1 MQVNHI
7 NSSLNYWE
15 SYIFYKNTYFW
26 QNIDM
31 SDDIHKIFSEE
42 ALLDDLS
49 ISLKR
54 FAFKLTK
61 NENDALDLLQQ
72 TFEKALVNIDKFKG
86 GSVKAWMS
94 TMMKNRFVDNIRKKK
109 EELPGDD
116 LQEVSVE
123 GDQFLAIEESEAAIK
138 LDKCIKELNDTERDV
153 ITLRM
158 SDLTV
163 NEITEYIGKTRV
175 NVSQISA
182 RAKIKLNDCMG
193 VQQ

>member
-1 MQVNHI
+1 MQANQL
-7 NSSLNYWE
+7 NSSPNNWE
-15 SYIFYKNTYFW
+15 SYIFYKNITFW
-26 QNIDM
+26 QNINM

-42 ALLDDLS
+42 VLLNDLS

-72 TFEKALVNIDKFKG
+72 TFEKALINIDMFKG

-94 TMMKNRFVDNIRKKK
+94 TMMKNRFIDNIRKKK

-123 GDQFLAIEESEAAIK
+123 GDQFSAIEESEANNK
-138 LDKCIKELNDTERDV
+138 LDDCLKKLNEIEEDV
-153 ITLRM
+153 IRLRR
-158 SDLTV
+158 SEYTV
-163 NEITEYIGKTRV
+163 TEITEITGKSRV

-182 RAKIKLNDCMG
+182 RAKIKLHTCME
-193 VQQ
+193 VQL

>member
-1 MQVNHI
+1 MQVNHLI
-7 NSSLNYWE
+7 SSPNNWE
-15 SYIFYKNTYFW
+15 SYIFYKNVYFW
-26 QNIDM
+26 QNINM

-42 ALLDDLS
+42 ALLNDLR

-61 NENDALDLLQQ
+61 NEDDALDLLQQ
-72 TFEKALVNIDKFKG
+72 TFEKALINIVKFKG

-94 TMMKNRFVDNIRKKK
+94 TMMKNKFIDNIRKKK

-123 GDQFLAIEESEAAIK
+123 GDQFSAIEESEATIK
-138 LDKCIKELNDTERDV
+138 LDNCIKELNDTERDV

>member
-1 MQVNHI
+1 MQANQL
-7 NSSLNYWE
+7 NSSPNNWE
-15 SYIFYKNTYFW
+15 SYIFYKNKHFW
-26 QNIDM
+26 QNIYM
-31 SDDIHKIFSEE
+31 SDDIHKIFSEK
-42 ALLDDLS
+42 ALLNDLS

-94 TMMKNRFVDNIRKKK
+94 TMMKNRFVDNIRKKR
-109 EELPGDD
+109 EHLPGDD

-123 GDQFLAIEESEAAIK
+123 GDQFSAIEESEAAIK
-138 LDKCIKELNDTERDV
+138 LDNCIKELNDTERDV

-182 RAKIKLNDCMG
+182 RAKIKLNDCMRLAA
-193 VQQ
+193 

>member
-7 NSSLNYWE
+7 NNSPNYWE

-26 QNIDM
+26 QNIYM
-31 SDDIHKIFSEE
+31 SDDIHKIFSEK
-42 ALLDDLS
+42 ALLNDLS
-49 ISLKR
+49 INLKR

-94 TMMKNRFVDNIRKKK
+94 TMMKNKFVDNIRKKK

-158 SDLTV
+158 SYLTV

-182 RAKIKLNDCMG
+182 RAKIKLSDCMG

>member
-1 MQVNHI
+1 MQVNHLI
-7 NSSLNYWE
+7 SSPNNWE
-15 SYIFYKNTYFW
+15 SYIFYKNVYFW
-26 QNIDM
+26 QNTNM

-42 ALLDDLS
+42 VLLNDLS

-72 TFEKALVNIDKFKG
+72 TFEKALINIDMFKG

-94 TMMKNRFVDNIRKKK
+94 TMMKNRFIDNIRKKK

-123 GDQFLAIEESEAAIK
+123 GDQFSAIEESEANNK
-138 LDKCIKELNDTERDV
+138 LDDCVKKLNEIEEDV
-153 ITLRM
+153 IRLRI
-158 SDLTV
+158 SNYTV
-163 NEITEYIGKTRV
+163 TEITEITGKSRV

-182 RAKIKLNDCMG
+182 RARIKLHTCME
-193 VQQ
+193 VQL